1 MTIRF
6 KHIDGVEVMK
16 TFNPIVTKEIRQALR
31 KSQTDAEKK
40 LWNILRNK
48 QMGGCKFF
56 RQYGIGSYIVDFYCP
71 LLKIVIEV
79 DGGQHYSEEGI
90 AYDYQREE
98 FLKRAGIKVIRF
110 NNLDVL
116 KNMEGVF
123 ESIQKEL
130 PLTPSL

>member
-1 MTIRF
+1 
-6 KHIDGVEVMK
+6 MK
-16 TFNPIVTKEIRQALR
+16 TFNSIATKEVRQALR
-31 KSQTDAEKK
+31 KNQTDAERK

-48 QMGGCKFF
+48 QMSGNKFF

-79 DGGQHYSEEGI
+79 DGGQHYSEEGMM
-90 AYDYQREE
+90 YDRQREE
-98 FLKRAGIKVIRF
+98 FLKKAGIKVIRF
-110 NNLDVL
+110 TNLDVL

-130 PLTPSL
+130 NNLFV